1 MAFKRK
7 PGDFFADGTESCGRR
22 MARKHSLSMRRR
34 QRSSASENYSHAPSS
49 SPARSGGN
57 GPHHV
62 PGRYVGL
69 GVGLFDSFYGP
80 KERPAGLAL
89 GAKDKRQ
96 QAAGKARPA
105 RRSNCRVCAWR
116 CYRSCNTPH
125 SLFQLTRRLSDRFG
139 PRPNKRL
146 QLATRCLRILSVLST
161 NPNQRKY
168 F

>member
-1 MAFKRK
+1 
-7 PGDFFADGTESCGRR
+7 

-96 QAAGKARPA
+96 QAAGKARPPA
-105 RRSNCRVCAWR
+105 DLIVGFALGAVIGAA
-116 CYRSCNTPH
+116 TLH
-125 SLFQLTRRLSDRFG
+125 ILFF
-139 PRPNKRL
+139 N
-146 QLATRCLRILSVLST
+146 
-161 NPNQRKY
+161 
-168 F
+168 